1 MQIAARSMALTIV
14 FLFLGSLMAG
24 FTTDYNSIEP
34 ENLEEETVVQYPSQA
49 TSPGHVVF
57 GQYISSDNCG
67 HCSKQ
72 GGGSDAHHS
81 IKQNH
86 PDEYVY
92 VTYMSRSFGDT
103 DTAAAGNVAPYNW
116 AWTASG
122 APDAYFGDRTDQR
135 QSGANAAYT
144 TYDQLF
150 SSGGGM
156 HSSVNDYGMTASIS
170 QSGTNYNIDI
180 TYKYTGAGNAAGNMK
195 LYAALVDKDCTG
207 YSYSSGIPHGYNCWM
222 AWLTNG
228 NTYKSQNSGS
238 GSSFVSVS
246 PTATSQSVSWT
257 SVPAA
262 VVPGGLS
269 KAIVVGV
276 LMAGNTVSVGGSSP
290 HVYHAIDSTM
300 GPKMDL
306 SIPSFTAS
314 TPAGASYVRGDVV
327 TLDATVANTGDLD
340 YNSGGSVD
348 FYYVINGNK
357 NYIGQGTQINT
368 LTTSGAAQTMAAQA
382 SFDTSVLP
390 SNGWKTVFGV
400 ELSTSGESVTS
411 NNQATTE
418 LDHDRPPTSKTPQV
432 IGTSEVNRG
441 QYFTV
446 LAKGD
451 ADDNVDTID
460 TMSFDVEVS
469 KSGMGQWTGAVVTGG
484 DNILYAGSANEGRE
498 YSVLPTMDMPA
509 GLYDV
514 RSRTVDARGQTSGWS
529 MATEVFDLMNAP
541 PSIVP
546 NQVSP
551 VQCDISTKVD
561 MTGIISDPE
570 TPLSGL
576 SITSS
581 DAAFVGWHPTTTEV
595 EVLFA
600 WSPTQGCPLGQQ
612 GIEIFMDDGGDYTS
626 QGQLPYGTL
635 QFNVLENGQPRWQ
648 ALPTQVIDEGNM
660 GTLSLLPFLTDT
672 DDEGNSA
679 PASALSLE
687 IVATSNSDVFDV
699 YLDLTNIVFETI
711 DDDVNG
717 EVTVTIRASD
727 GEQFS
732 DQTLL
737 AKVNPIND
745 APRLDLT
752 GLEETTLKLGTQ
764 RVINLMALLTDVDNP
779 ANEAFITVSSDEQGA
794 AKYNPIDG
802 TMTLNFQTS
811 GLHTVTM
818 NTIDRYDSNTYTI
831 TVDVFDSYPLY
842 VVKSDDGSGH
852 IYVEME
858 NTYIDQIPTANIFL
872 TDEAPTFTVIETTWN
887 ICNEET
893 GTCDGL
899 YEEDLDITRSMVGWT
914 TELNIPSIFM
924 PDQYARPSG
933 STYKDY
939 YQLSVRAVDTNGD
952 DYKTIASLKW
962 DILEEL
968 PAPADMDDD
977 MFTEYIDRLA
987 EEIDTLE
994 TESADAINDAYKEQ
1008 VAEILTEKRAQLSTA
1023 CEDPRADCPTEQIQ
1037 SGSSSEAETADTNWM
1052 LILGIVVGV
1061 LFVALAVGLMMQ
1073 RGRNDDVFQ
1082 TQAAWNQDTLP
1093 IHDSVANS
1101 MYGGAAP
1108 IFQQQMPQ
1116 PIAAPA
1122 PQPVAAPVPQ
1132 PVIAGPPLPPGG
1144 LPAGWSM
1151 EQWQYYGQQYLD
1163 QMQQ

>member
-14 FLFLGSLMAG
+14 FIFLGSLMAG

-144 TYDQLF
+144 TYDQIF

-257 SVPAA
+257 SVPTA

-432 IGTSEVNRG
+432 IGTSEVSRG

-561 MTGIISDPE
+561 MTASFRTQKPRFLVCRLPALTQRSSDGTQQQPRLKFCLPGA
-570 TPLSGL
+570 PLKDVLLDNRVLKSSWTMVVITQHRDSFL
-576 SITSS
+576 TVPCNSTSS
-581 DAAFVGWHPTTTEV
+581 RTDNLDGKPCQRKSSMKAIWVRSVCSRSCPIPTTK
-595 EVLFA
+595 A
-600 WSPTQGCPLGQQ
+600 IPPLHPL
-612 GIEIFMDDGGDYTS
+612 YPWKS
-626 QGQLPYGTL
+626 L
-635 QFNVLENGQPRWQ
+635 QHR
-648 ALPTQVIDEGNM
+648 T
-660 GTLSLLPFLTDT
+660 
-672 DDEGNSA
+672 
-679 PASALSLE
+679 
-687 IVATSNSDVFDV
+687 ATSLMS
-699 YLDLTNIVFETI
+699 
-711 DDDVNG
+711 
-717 EVTVTIRASD
+717 
-727 GEQFS
+727 
-732 DQTLL
+732 TL
-737 AKVNPIND
+737 I
-745 APRLDLT
+745 
-752 GLEETTLKLGTQ
+752 
-764 RVINLMALLTDVDNP
+764 
-779 ANEAFITVSSDEQGA
+779 
-794 AKYNPIDG
+794 
-802 TMTLNFQTS
+802 
-811 GLHTVTM
+811 
-818 NTIDRYDSNTYTI
+818 
-831 TVDVFDSYPLY
+831 
-842 VVKSDDGSGH
+842 
-852 IYVEME
+852 
-858 NTYIDQIPTANIFL
+858 
-872 TDEAPTFTVIETTWN
+872 
-887 ICNEET
+887 
-893 GTCDGL
+893 
-899 YEEDLDITRSMVGWT
+899 
-914 TELNIPSIFM
+914 
-924 PDQYARPSG
+924 
-933 STYKDY
+933 
-939 YQLSVRAVDTNGD
+939 
-952 DYKTIASLKW
+952 
-962 DILEEL
+962 
-968 PAPADMDDD
+968 
-977 MFTEYIDRLA
+977 
-987 EEIDTLE
+987 
-994 TESADAINDAYKEQ
+994 
-1008 VAEILTEKRAQLSTA
+1008 
-1023 CEDPRADCPTEQIQ
+1023 
-1037 SGSSSEAETADTNWM
+1037 
-1052 LILGIVVGV
+1052 
-1061 LFVALAVGLMMQ
+1061 
-1073 RGRNDDVFQ
+1073 
-1082 TQAAWNQDTLP
+1082 
-1093 IHDSVANS
+1093 
-1101 MYGGAAP
+1101 
-1108 IFQQQMPQ
+1108 
-1116 PIAAPA
+1116 
-1122 PQPVAAPVPQ
+1122 
-1132 PVIAGPPLPPGG
+1132 
-1144 LPAGWSM
+1144 
-1151 EQWQYYGQQYLD
+1151 
-1163 QMQQ
+1163 